1 MKTLRKTK
9 IVGTIGPAS
18 ENRLEELINAGLNVT
33 RINYSHGSW
42 DEQSEKTEEIIRL
55 RKELNVPVAL
65 LLDMQGPEIRTG
77 MLVTGKNEKIK
88 LEDGQKFT
96 LVNEDIV
103 GDKDKVSV
111 SYKGLY
117 NDVKPGSKVLIDD
130 GAIELVVDE
139 IVGKDIVCTVVHGN
153 GLGSR
158 KTINLPG
165 TAVRL
170 PALKEKDIQDLKTA
184 CEHDYDYVAM
194 SFTRNK
200 DDIDQVRKVLDEN
213 GGKDIKIIT
222 KVENVEGLEHMEEI
236 VENADVQMIARGDMA
251 TETDFTEPPVAQKKF
266 IKLSNRANKPA
277 ITATQMLESMT
288 FNPLPTRAEASDV
301 ANAIF
306 DRTSAVMLS
315 GECAMG
321 KYPVECVKTMVK
333 IAGRV
338 EPEIDY
344 WKRFKNN
351 DNINLSDFET
361 KIAYS
366 TCVTAMNMEADAIVC
381 YTHSGDSARKLV
393 ETARDKVSDFQAMHF
408 SSINGEIKE
417 IPAEYKCENLFK
429 LELKTSSISGD
440 KSVFE
445 GHSENEVSVFEKWVD
460 ENAAEYLSED
470 ERNTLKEQIDKMV
483 AAVDDLNAR
492 EGYRGTSF
500 ESVFLLSAS
509 EAGLNKINK
518 MYIPE
523 QLQTGFQNMIDEYVH
538 FNESARNSIME
549 RMTPDYMVI
558 GIRSKTETYKY
569 KSEIISDEKNFY
581 TNEKT
586 EMTGL
591 CDKFLSDEIDKDS
604 FYDGLKGYLNHYYEN
619 RYELR
624 NQPGSVR
631 EKSNDMLDKLQHMF
645 GV

>member
-1 MKTLRKTK
+1 MKKNLRKTK

-18 ENRLEELINAGLNVT
+18 ENRLQELFEAGLNVT

-42 DEQSEKTEEIIRL
+42 EEQSEKTEEIIRL
-55 RKELNVPVAL
+55 RKEMDIPVAL

-77 MLVTGKNEKIK
+77 MLVTGKNEKIQ

-111 SYKGLY
+111 TYKGLY

-139 IVGKDIVCTVVHGN
+139 IVDKDIVCTVVHGN

-170 PALKEKDIQDLKTA
+170 PALKQKDIDDLKTA

-236 VENADVQMIARGDMA
+236 VANADVQMIARGDMA
-251 TETDFTEPPVAQKKF
+251 TETDFTEPPIMQKRF
-266 IKLSNRANKPA
+266 IKLSNNASKPA

-288 FNPLPTRAEASDV
+288 YNPLPTRAEASDV
-301 ANAIF
+301 ANAIY

-333 IAGRV
+333 IADRV
-338 EPEIDY
+338 EGDIDY
-344 WKRFKNN
+344 WKRFKNKE
-351 DNINLSDFET
+351 NIDMNTLES
-361 KIAYS
+361 KIAYA
-366 TCVTAMNMEADAIVC
+366 TAVMAMNLNADAIVC
-381 YTHSGDSARKLV
+381 YTNTGDSARRFSGLGVGCPVFAITDNRRTFNQLALAWNVTPIYV
-393 ETARDKVSDFQAMHF
+393 EAKDNIDKVIEEGIEKLKQ
-408 SSINGEIKE
+408 KE
-417 IPAEYKCENLFK
+417 ILEKGDMVVVSGGAKWLATAE
-429 LELKTSSISGD
+429 D
-440 KSVFE
+440 
-445 GHSENEVSVFEKWVD
+445 
-460 ENAAEYLSED
+460 
-470 ERNTLKEQIDKMV
+470 
-483 AAVDDLNAR
+483 
-492 EGYRGTSF
+492 
-500 ESVFLLSAS
+500 
-509 EAGLNKINK
+509 
-518 MYIPE
+518 
-523 QLQTGFQNMIDEYVH
+523 
-538 FNESARNSIME
+538 
-549 RMTPDYMVI
+549 
-558 GIRSKTETYKY
+558 SKTIGGIAK
-569 KSEIISDEKNFY
+569 I
-581 TNEKT
+581 
-586 EMTGL
+586 
-591 CDKFLSDEIDKDS
+591 
-604 FYDGLKGYLNHYYEN
+604 
-619 RYELR
+619 
-624 NQPGSVR
+624 
-631 EKSNDMLDKLQHMF
+631 
-645 GV
+645 

>member
-1 MKTLRKTK
+1 MKKNLRKTK

-18 ENRLEELINAGLNVT
+18 EHRLKELFEAGLNVT

-42 DEQSEKTEEIIRL
+42 DEQSEKTEEIIKL
-55 RKELNVPVAL
+55 RKELDLPIAL

-77 MLVTGKNEKIK
+77 MLVTGKNEKIM

-111 SYKGLY
+111 SYKELY
-117 NDVKPGSKVLIDD
+117 KDVKPGSKVLIDD
-130 GAIELVVDE
+130 GAIELVIDE

-170 PALKEKDIQDLKTA
+170 PALKEKDIADLKTA

-213 GGKDIKIIT
+213 GGKDIKIVT
-222 KVENVEGLEHMEEI
+222 KVENVEGLQNMEEI

-251 TETDFTEPPVAQKKF
+251 TETDYTEPPVMQKKF

-277 ITATQMLESMT
+277 ITATQMLETMT
-288 FNPLPTRAEASDV
+288 YNPLPTRAEASDV
-301 ANAIF
+301 ANAIY

-344 WKRFKNN
+344 WKRFRNN
-351 DNINLSDFET
+351 DNIDLSDVET

-366 TCVTAMNMEADAIVC
+366 TCFTAMTMEADAIVC
-381 YTHSGDSARKLV
+381 YTNSGDSARRLAGLGAGCPILAITDNRRTFNQLAIVWNVTPIYV
-393 ETARDKVSDFQAMHF
+393 ETQ
-408 SSINGEIKE
+408 
-417 IPAEYKCENLFK
+417 EN
-429 LELKTSSISGD
+429 
-440 KSVFE
+440 
-445 GHSENEVSVFEKWVD
+445 
-460 ENAAEYLSED
+460 
-470 ERNTLKEQIDKMV
+470 IDKTV
-483 AAVDDLNAR
+483 
-492 EGYRGTSF
+492 
-500 ESVFLLSAS
+500 
-509 EAGLNKINK
+509 EAGIEKLKQKGILEKGDMVVVSGGAKLLETAEESKI
-518 MYIPE
+518 IE
-523 QLQTGFQNMIDEYVH
+523 
-538 FNESARNSIME
+538 
-549 RMTPDYMVI
+549 
-558 GIRSKTETYKY
+558 GIAK
-569 KSEIISDEKNFY
+569 I
-581 TNEKT
+581 
-586 EMTGL
+586 
-591 CDKFLSDEIDKDS
+591 
-604 FYDGLKGYLNHYYEN
+604 
-619 RYELR
+619 
-624 NQPGSVR
+624 
-631 EKSNDMLDKLQHMF
+631 
-645 GV
+645 